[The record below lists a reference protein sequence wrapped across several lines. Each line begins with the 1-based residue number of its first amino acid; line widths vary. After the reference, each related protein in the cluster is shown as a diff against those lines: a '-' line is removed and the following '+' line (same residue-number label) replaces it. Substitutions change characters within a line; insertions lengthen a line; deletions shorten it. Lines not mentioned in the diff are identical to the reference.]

1 MTDLHINGWFVAIVL
16 AFVLLWK
23 LDFFTTL
30 LNMKSFKSQVPAEF
44 VDVMDPEQFEISK
57 DYTRVKAVF
66 GIGVSIFMLVVFF
79 SFWWLGGFGWLDEK
93 VRSFGYGN
101 LVNGLIYIGILFV
114 GLQILTLPLS
124 WYSTFGIEAKF
135 GFNKMTP
142 GLFIMD
148 FFRGLI
154 LAALLGA
161 PLLLAILWIFES
173 VPMAWFWGWVV
184 MTGFMLISVFLAPTL
199 ILPLYNKFTPLG
211 EGELKD
217 EIFAMAAKCQFP
229 VKEISIM
236 DGSKRSTKSNA
247 FFTGFGPT
255 KRIVLFDT
263 LVNNH
268 TVPELVGVLAHEIG
282 HYKKRHIVKGI
293 VMSIIGSGV
302 MFFLLGILKDN
313 RALFDAF
320 AVKETSTYVSLVLFG
335 ILMQP
340 VSQILGI
347 GGSWLSRKHEFEA
360 DAYAAEVTDRPEA
373 MASALR
379 KLSADNLT
387 NLTPH
392 PAYVFLNYSHPPVA
406 ERIAALRD

>member
-293 VMSIIGSGV
+293 LMSIIGSGV

-392 PAYVFLNYSHPPVA
+392 PAYVFLNYSHPPVG